1 MSFEPHLRKF
11 YVSAE
16 DPFYIKEL
24 KLEILTRIATEGNIS
39 QILKEFQV
47 FFFFSFH
54 FLFKVCLK
62 GFFHLIF

>member
-39 QILKEFQV
+39 EILIEFQV
-47 FFFFSFH
+47 FFFF
-54 FLFKVCLK
+54 FLLLY
-62 GFFHLIF
+62 LIYKATVS